1 MSQLRTKGKST
12 VVWILLGLMIMGLG
26 GFGVTSFS
34 GGTTEV
40 GSVGDTKITADEY
53 ARALQSQ
60 MNTLSQQTGEQ
71 ITMAQAQQM
80 GLPAAVQ
87 GQLIGSAA
95 LAEQARRIGVSVGDE
110 QVAQTIMN
118 AGAFQGPNGSFD
130 RTSYSEVLNRERM
143 TESDFEASVR
153 DDEARVLLQNA
164 VANGVTAP
172 NPMVD
177 QTARWLLQTRDFAWR
192 ELTADD
198 LAEPIAEPD
207 DATLQAWH
215 EANGDRFTAPETRKI
230 TYAWVTPNMLSSE
243 VKLDDDALRAVYDQN
258 IDQFQ
263 RPERRMVSRLVFPS
277 AQDAEAARAEIDAG
291 TKTFE
296 AFVIERGLTLDD
308 IDLGEVTRGNLGG
321 AADTVFA
328 AEQPGVVGP
337 VETDLGTALFS
348 VNAILDPVDIAF
360 EDARDDLRGEAA
372 LSGAARQIQSR
383 ATDFEDILA
392 GGSTLE
398 ELANDTEMQLGQVDW
413 TVEGAPEEGS
423 IAGYEAFRERAI
435 DISTSDFPQLFEL
448 ADGGVFALRLD
459 EIVPPTLIPFD
470 DVRDQVLAD
479 WTEAEMQ
486 RRLLDLATE
495 TRLTAIAKTSPGA
508 DAEPAPAD
516 AESQD
521 EPAAP
526 AEWTTETGMSR
537 NDYMQDLPAQLLSQA
552 FTLAEPGDVSVVD
565 AGDRVFVLRL
575 DQIEDADLS
584 SDEAVQVLDGV
595 KSRLNQSLQG
605 DIFEY
610 YARHVQRNSKVQIN
624 QQAINAIN
632 AQVQ

>member
-1 MSQLRTKGKST
+1 MRTKGKST
-12 VVWILLGLMIMGLG
+12 VVWILLGLMVMGLG

-60 MNTLSQQTGEQ
+60 MQTLSQQTGQQ

-87 GQLIGSAA
+87 GQLIGAAA
-95 LAEQARRIGVSVGDE
+95 LAEQARSIGVSVGDE

-130 RTSYSEVLNRERM
+130 RAAYSDVLNRERL
-143 TESDFEASVR
+143 TEADFEASVR

-192 ELTADD
+192 ELTVDD
-198 LAEPIAEPD
+198 LAEPIADPD
-207 DATLQAWH
+207 EATLKAWH

-230 TYAWVTPNMLSSE
+230 SYAWVTPDMLSSE
-243 VKLDDDALRAVYDQN
+243 VTLDDAALRAVYDQN

-263 RPERRMVSRLVFPS
+263 RPERRMVGRLVFPS
-277 AQDAEAARAEIDAG
+277 VEEAEAARAAIDAG
-291 TKTFE
+291 TNTFE
-296 AFVIERGLTLDD
+296 DFVVERGLELDD
-308 IDLGEVTRGNLGG
+308 IDLGEVTRGALGQ
-321 AADTVFA
+321 AADDVFA
-328 AEQPGVVGP
+328 AQQPGVVGP
-337 VETDLGTALFS
+337 VQTDLGPALFS
-348 VNAILDPVDIAF
+348 VNAILDPVDISF

-372 LSGAARQIQSR
+372 LSGAARQIRSR
-383 ATDFEDILA
+383 TSDFEDLLA
-392 GGSTLE
+392 GGATLE
-398 ELANDTEMQLGQVDW
+398 ELADDTEMQLGQVDW
-413 TVEGAPEEGS
+413 TVEGDPESGS
-423 IAGYEAFRERAI
+423 ITGYEAFRERAI

-448 ADGGVFALRLD
+448 ADGGVFAMRLD
-459 EIVPPTLIPFD
+459 EIVPPTLITFE
-470 DVRDQVLAD
+470 DVRDDVLAD
-479 WTEAEMQ
+479 WKEAELQ
-486 RRLLDLATE
+486 RRLLDRASE
-495 TRLTAIAKTSPGA
+495 ARLKAVAKTAPGV
-508 DAEPAPAD
+508 DAEPQVDAAAEDQPAT
-516 AESQD
+516 
-521 EPAAP
+521 PV
-526 AEWTTETGMSR
+526 EWNIETGMSR
-537 NDYMQDLPAQLLSQA
+537 SDYMQDLPQQLLAQA
-552 FTLAEPGDVSVVD
+552 FTMAEPGDVGVVD

-584 SDEAVQVLDGV
+584 SDEAVQILDGV

>member
-12 VVWILLGLMIMGLG
+12 VVWILLGLMVLGLG

-60 MNTLSQQTGEQ
+60 MQTLSQQTGQQ

-87 GQLIGSAA
+87 GQLIGTAA
-95 LAEQARRIGVSVGDE
+95 LTEQARSIGVSVGDE

-130 RTSYSEVLNRERM
+130 RTAYSEVLNRERL
-143 TESDFEASVR
+143 TESDFEASIR

-192 ELTADD
+192 ELTVDD
-198 LAEPIAEPD
+198 LAEPIADPD
-207 DATLQAWH
+207 EATLKAWH

-230 TYAWVTPNMLSSE
+230 SYAWVTPDMLSSE
-243 VKLDDDALRAVYDQN
+243 VTLDDAALRAVYDQN

-263 RPERRMVSRLVFPS
+263 RPERRMVGRLVFPS
-277 AQDAEAARAEIDAG
+277 VEEAEAARAAIDAG
-291 TKTFE
+291 TNTFE
-296 AFVIERGLTLDD
+296 DFVVERGLELDD
-308 IDLGEVTRGNLGG
+308 IDLGEVTRGALGQ
-321 AADTVFA
+321 AADDVFA
-328 AEQPGVVGP
+328 AQQPGVVGP
-337 VETDLGTALFS
+337 VQTDLGPALFS
-348 VNAILDPVDIAF
+348 VNAILDPVDISF

-372 LSGAARQIQSR
+372 LSGAARQIRNR
-383 ATDFEDILA
+383 ASDFEDLLA
-392 GGSTLE
+392 GGATLE

-413 TVEGAPEEGS
+413 TVEGNPESGS

-448 ADGGVFALRLD
+448 ADGGVFAMRLD
-459 EIVPPTLIPFD
+459 EIVPPTLIPFE
-470 DVRDQVLAD
+470 DVRDDVLAD
-479 WTEAEMQ
+479 WKEAELQ
-486 RRLLDLATE
+486 RRLLDRASE
-495 TRLTAIAKTSPGA
+495 ARLTAVAKTAPGV
-508 DAEPAPAD
+508 DAEPQVNAEAEDQPAP
-516 AESQD
+516 
-521 EPAAP
+521 PV
-526 AEWTTETGMSR
+526 EWNIETGMSR
-537 NDYMQDLPAQLLSQA
+537 SDYMQDLPQQLLAQA
-552 FTLAEPGDVSVVD
+552 FTMAEPGDVSVVD

-584 SDEAVQVLDGV
+584 SDEAVQILDGV

>member
-12 VVWILLGLMIMGLG
+12 VVWILLGLMVMGLG

-60 MNTLSQQTGEQ
+60 MQTLSQQTGQQ

-130 RTSYSEVLNRERM
+130 RAAYSEVLNRERL
-143 TESDFEASVR
+143 TEADFEASVR

-172 NPMVD
+172 DPMVD

-198 LAEPIAEPD
+198 LAEPIADPD
-207 DATLQAWH
+207 EATLKAWH

-230 TYAWVTPNMLSSE
+230 TYAWATPDMLSSE
-243 VKLDDDALRAVYDQN
+243 VTLDDAALRAVYDQN

-263 RPERRMVSRLVFPS
+263 RPERRMVGRLVFPS
-277 AQDAEAARAEIDAG
+277 AEDAQAARADIDTG
-291 TKTFE
+291 TRTFE
-296 AFVIERGLTLDD
+296 DFVVERGLTLDD
-308 IDLGEVTRGNLGG
+308 IDLGEVTRRDLGQV
-321 AADTVFA
+321 ADDVFA

-337 VETDLGTALFS
+337 VQTDLGAALFS
-348 VNAILDPVDIAF
+348 VNAILDPVDISF

-383 ATDFEDILA
+383 ATDYEDLLA
-392 GGSTLE
+392 GGATLE
-398 ELANDTEMQLGQVDW
+398 DLANDTEMQLGQVDW
-413 TVEGAPEEGS
+413 TADESPESGS

-448 ADGGVFALRLD
+448 ADGGVFAMRLD
-459 EIVPPTLIPFD
+459 EIVPPTLIAFD
-470 DVRDQVLAD
+470 DVRDEVLAD
-479 WTEAEMQ
+479 WKEAELQ
-486 RRLLDLATE
+486 RRLLDLASE
-495 TRLTAIAKTSPGA
+495 ARLTAVAKTSPGVDAEPVA
-508 DAEPAPAD
+508 DAEDQPAPAV
-516 AESQD
+516 
-521 EPAAP
+521 
-526 AEWTTETGMSR
+526 EWNIETGMSR
-537 NDYMQDLPAQLLSQA
+537 SDYMQDMPQQLLRQA
-552 FTLAEPGDVSVVD
+552 FALAEPGDLAVVD

-584 SDEAVQVLDGV
+584 SDEAVQILDGI
-595 KSRLNQSLQG
+595 KARLNQSLQG